1 MKTRH
6 NMATRRGRRNKI
18 THWLKNVFLREQNKQ
33 SKVGKIAP
41 YCRPGSQSENT
52 ISGFATSYLLKEWA
66 VRYNKNRELSIL
78 YSDSKELD

>member
-1 MKTRH
+1 MKTRR
-6 NMATRRGRRNKI
+6 NMAKRSLI
-18 THWLKNVFLREQNKQ
+18 DLRMFPCGKKNKQ

-52 ISGFATSYLLKEWA
+52 ISGFATSYLLEERA

>member
-1 MKTRH
+1 MKIRR
-6 NMATRRGRRNKI
+6 NMAKRSLI
-18 THWLKNVFLREQNKQ
+18 DLKNVSLREQNKQ

-78 YSDSKELD
+78 

>member
-1 MKTRH
+1 M
-6 NMATRRGRRNKI
+6 
-18 THWLKNVFLREQNKQ
+18 Q
-33 SKVGKIAP
+33 SQEGKIAP